1 MPFRVTVKDEA
12 TPTPNEAEWVYTT
25 DVRLFVEIAPYG
37 RNAYRQKLISTVI
50 PGERICRNTARPCHS
65 REVISVTEF

>member
-37 RNAYRQKLISTVI
+37 RNAYRQKLISTVVE
-50 PGERICRNTARPCHS
+50 GERICREPGKSCHP
-65 REVISVTEF
+65 REVVSVTEF